1 MARCRQACPIS
12 PPGRTLARIKA
23 LALAA
28 LVLLPGVA
36 QAAGPCPVIG
46 ALLAENPKRL
56 KGIGATL
63 NAAGTF
69 DVTMNG
75 ITDAVRGAEDCDL
88 WGPAE
93 EINISCDWSFEAEAE
108 ADARRAF
115 AALKGR
121 LEACLPTPLT
131 RNEPKVYTEQELTEA
146 AQRSG
151 ASYADYLRNREVL
164 ADYRHS
170 YPLDRYEEVQLDVAI
185 TLVRDREDGS
195 MRMDV
200 DLERN

>member
-1 MARCRQACPIS
+1 MR
-12 PPGRTLARIKA
+12 ARIKA

-28 LVLLPGVA
+28 LVLLPGAVE
-36 QAAGPCPVIG
+36 AAGPCPVIG
-46 ALLAENPKRL
+46 ALLSENPKRL

-63 NAAGTF
+63 NGAGTF

-75 ITDAVRGAEDCDL
+75 TADAVRGAKDCDL

-93 EINISCDWSFEAEAE
+93 EINISCGWNFEADAE

-115 AALKGR
+115 DTLKGR
-121 LEACLPTPLT
+121 LEACLPTPLK

-146 AQRSG
+146 AERSG

-164 ADYRHS
+164 ADYDQS
-170 YPLDRYEEVQLDVAI
+170 YPLDREEEVELDVAI
-185 TLVRDREDGS
+185 TLIRDREDGS
-195 MRMDV
+195 IRMNV
-200 DLERN
+200 DLERD

>member
-1 MARCRQACPIS
+1 MARCRRACLTL
-12 PPGRTLARIKA
+12 PPGLMRARIKA

-28 LVLLPGVA
+28 LVLPGVA
-36 QAAGPCPVIG
+36 EAAGPCPVIG

-75 ITDAVRGAEDCDL
+75 ATDAVRGAEDCDL

-93 EINISCDWSFEAEAE
+93 EISISCDWNYAAGEDAQAQRDFEAV
-108 ADARRAF
+108 R
-115 AALKGR
+115 GR
-121 LEACLPTPLT
+121 LEACLPTALE
-131 RNEPKVYTEQELTEA
+131 RQEPPVYTEQQLSEA

-151 ASYADYLRNREVL
+151 ESYAEYLRNREVL
-164 ADYRHS
+164 ADYNQS
-170 YPLDRYEEVQLDVAI
+170 YPLDRYEEHELTVSI
-185 TLVRDREDGS
+185 TLTRYRDKGTLS
-195 MRMDV
+195 LDV
-200 DLERN
+200 DLERD